1 MGTDVVRQRER
12 WIVLEE
18 FSPYVGPLEGVE
30 LVAHAL
36 SPTEMV
42 SPSALS
48 FTAAAAVKPNRSA
61 SPTPSAPT
69 AGVTR
74 QVSTKSTKSNASAVR
89 PPSAQSQQ
97 STHVSDQLYMLMMQF
112 DKSPFSFFG
121 RFRTG
126 ELTSG
131 IVLIRGS
138 AIWSWNTSWVK
149 SRSNWHPAKRHKIIF
164 WIGKC
169 KLTLRCKS

>member
-48 FTAAAAVKPNRSA
+48 APAKPNRSA

-97 STHVSDQLYMLMMQF
+97 SAHVSDQLYMLMMQF
-112 DKSPFSFFG
+112 DKFHSLSFFPLWMV
-121 RFRTG
+121 F
-126 ELTSG
+126 LT
-131 IVLIRGS
+131 R
-138 AIWSWNTSWVK
+138 
-149 SRSNWHPAKRHKIIF
+149 
-164 WIGKC
+164 
-169 KLTLRCKS
+169 